1 MQLNILSAGAAQGVV
16 MALAAQLKAETGA
29 ELHGSFGAVGAMRDK
44 LLAGEPCDLII
55 LTQALIAELA
65 VHGQVAPQTAGDLGT
80 VYTGVAVRTGDALP
94 DVSTAES
101 LRAALLASDGIY
113 FPDAVKSTAGIHF
126 AKVIDSLGIRDAVAG
141 RLRTFPNGATAMR
154 AMVNENAFDTDTHLI
169 GCTQVTEINNT
180 PGAALVGVLPKEFE
194 LATIYSVAVCT
205 KASSTSSIALARRFA
220 AMLTND
226 SSLALRSKHGYQFAS
241 I

>member
-55 LTQALIAELA
+55 LTQAQIAELA
-65 VHGQVAPQTAGDLGT
+65 VQGRVAPETAADLGT
-80 VYTGVAVRTGDALP
+80 VYTGVAVRVGDPRP
-94 DVSTAES
+94 DVSTADG
-101 LRAALLASDGIY
+101 LRAALLASSGIY
-113 FPDAVKSTAGIHF
+113 FPDAVNSTAGIHF

-154 AMVNENAFDTDTHLI
+154 NMVNENAFDTDTHLI

-180 PGAALVGVLPKEFE
+180 PGAVLVDKLPKEFE
-194 LATIYSVAVCT
+194 LATIYSVGVCSNA
-205 KASSTSSIALARRFA
+205 ASVALARRFA

-226 SSLALRSKHGYQFAS
+226 ASLALRRKHGYEFS
-241 I
+241 SL